1 MGEGLCRDVWRTCVW
16 LCGAARVWEEM
27 FEDSGFPVGRKD
39 CGTGSDVIVL
49 FLEFRFP
56 ESGFVILGKPKLARV
71 HYNLSYM
78 KYLHFYNLGDSFCSD
93 VHEPACTHYLCVIKK
108 IVNY

>member
-1 MGEGLCRDVWRTCVW
+1 
-16 LCGAARVWEEM
+16 M

-93 VHEPACTHYLCVIKK
+93 VHEPREHARI
-108 IVNY
+108 IFVNLY